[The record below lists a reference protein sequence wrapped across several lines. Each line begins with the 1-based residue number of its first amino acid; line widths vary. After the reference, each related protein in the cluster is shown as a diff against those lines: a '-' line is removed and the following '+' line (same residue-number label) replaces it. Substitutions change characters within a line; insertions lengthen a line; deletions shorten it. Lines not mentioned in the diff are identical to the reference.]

1 MTSITE
7 SRPAP
12 TAPPAAHRERPRV
25 LVVDDEPQALRVF
38 SAFLSASGMEVVAVP
53 SGEQAIE
60 LLAPGRFDTVVS
72 DLRMPGFDGFSLIR
86 AARARDADL
95 PVVVVT
101 GCPTAD
107 TSGDVLELGAVD
119 FLVKPVSADTLVKTV
134 TTSTRLCRL
143 ARYARRA
150 ARRSSTKLPALGP
163 SVSAAFARAL
173 ETLYLAWQPIV
184 RAGGGAV
191 WGREA
196 FARTLEPTL
205 AAPAALFGVA
215 DLLGRARQLG
225 RHLRRR
231 TAEERL
237 SLDGEVLF
245 VNVHPEDLDDDDL
258 LDARAPLSAAASSVV
273 LELTDRT
280 PLENVRGLRE
290 RVRAIRGLGYRVGID
305 DVGTGPSSQSRL
317 ALVGP
322 DFVKLNASVV
332 RGLDASPEKR
342 GLARSMTAALHDLG
356 IRVVATGVETP
367 GEQAAVED
375 AGVDFLQGFLFGR
388 PKPIATAESPAA

>member
-1 MTSITE
+1 MNPSTE
-7 SRPAP
+7 SRPRP
-12 TAPPAAHRERPRV
+12 TERPAVRRERPRV

-60 LLAPGRFDTVVS
+60 LLEPGRFDTVVS

-86 AARARDADL
+86 AARSRDADL

-107 TSGDVLELGAVD
+107 TSGDVLELGAID

-150 ARRSSTKLPALGP
+150 ARRSSTTLPALGP
-163 SVSAAFARAL
+163 IVSAAFARAL

-184 RAGGGAV
+184 RAGSGEA

-205 AAPAALFGVA
+205 AAPAALFGAA
-215 DLLGRARQLG
+215 DVLDRARQLG
-225 RHLRRR
+225 RRLRRR
-231 TAEERL
+231 TAAELPAFE
-237 SLDGEVLF
+237 GEVLF
-245 VNVHPEDLDDDDL
+245 VNVHPSDLDDEDL
-258 LDARAPLSAAASSVV
+258 LDARAPLSAAAGSVV

-280 PLENVRGLRE
+280 RLEDVRGLRE
-290 RVRAIRGLGYRVGID
+290 RVRAIRALGYRVGID
-305 DVGTGPSSQSRL
+305 DVGAGPSSQSRL

-342 GLARSMTAALHDLG
+342 GLARSMTSALHDLG

-367 GEQAAVED
+367 GEKAAVEE
-375 AGVDFLQGFLFGR
+375 AGVDYLQGFLFGR
-388 PKPIATAESPAA
+388 PKPVATVEATAA